1 MQSTSQANS
10 IDPTGGAPIFLVG
23 AERSGTT
30 LLRLML
36 DHHPRLAWCEEF
48 EYAVDWIA
56 PDGRFPDAARY
67 ADWLESDRIFLN
79 SGFQIDRSLDY
90 AALVR
95 SFLEQKRQ
103 RNGKPIVG
111 ATVHRHFDRLL
122 SVWPDARFVHLLRD
136 GRDVAPS
143 CIGMGWNGNV
153 WTACDR
159 WIEAENLWQSVRRQ
173 VGAERT
179 HDVTYEDLI
188 SRPEETLT
196 GICRFLGVDYSSAML
211 DYSRTTSYRAPD
223 PHHTQQWRKKLSERE
238 VRLIE
243 SRIGPMLAERNYPPS
258 GFPPLAVSAWK
269 RWGLR
274 IQDRWFRTQF
284 RARRLGL
291 PLLTAD
297 FLSRRLGLAGWQKRL
312 RPRINAVQ
320 SRYVK

>member
-1 MQSTSQANS
+1 MQSSSQANS
-10 IDPTGGAPIFLVG
+10 NDPTGDAPCFLVG

-48 EYAVDWIA
+48 EYAVDWIS
-56 PDGRFPDAARY
+56 PDGRFPDAGRY

-79 SGFQIDRSLDY
+79 SGFRIDRSLDY

-103 RNGKPIVG
+103 GDGKPIVG

-159 WIEAENLWQSVRRQ
+159 WIEAESLWQSVRRQ
-173 VGAERT
+173 VGKERT

-188 SRPEETLT
+188 RRPEETLA
-196 GICRFLGVDYSSAML
+196 GICRFLGVDYSPAML
-211 DYSRTTSYRAPD
+211 DYSRTTSYHAPD
-223 PHHTQQWRKKLSERE
+223 PNHTQQWRKKLSERE

-243 SRIGPMLAERNYPPS
+243 SRIGPMLAERHYPAS
-258 GFPPLAVSAWK
+258 GFPPLAVPAWQ

-274 IQDRWFRTQF
+274 MQDRWFRTQF

-291 PLLTAD
+291 PLLAAD